1 MRAGTSVCTD
11 RTFDLGSVK
20 LDETCPTKEEAA
32 PTGAGGKMPDFR
44 GRSVKAARAALDSG
58 TPTTVND
65 ASEKK
70 RWVLSD
76 SCT

>member
-1 MRAGTSVCTD
+1 
-11 RTFDLGSVK
+11 
-20 LDETCPTKEEAA
+20 
-32 PTGAGGKMPDFR
+32 MPDFR

-65 ASEKK
+65 PSAKE
-70 RWVLSD
+70 RRVLSD

>member
-1 MRAGTSVCTD
+1 MCTD
-11 RTFDLGSVK
+11 RALDLGSAR
-20 LDETCPTKEEAA
+20 LDETCPTKGEAA

-65 ASEKK
+65 PSAKE
-70 RWVLSD
+70 RRVLSD